1 MSLFLQFAGIALDGV
16 IGLMLVIVSTPLYSC
31 PPHSRSMCHQ
41 HFLQLP
47 GPRTRLRNLLITQG
61 MHNTDHLL
69 QPLTQ
74 LMSGIIYFP
83 LMFLLKSGAAIVSSV
98 GLVSIVLFQWLSSQK
113 NYVYCFTAHSA
124 DMMPWSSLP
133 LSQSQTSWCVQ
144 SVQLVKCIY
153 LIPPSLGMS
162 IVCTSHS

>member
-1 MSLFLQFAGIALDGV
+1 
-16 IGLMLVIVSTPLYSC
+16 MLVIVSTPLYSC

-61 MHNTDHLL
+61 MHNTNHLL
-69 QPLTQ
+69 KPLTQ

-83 LMFLLKSGAAIVSSV
+83 LMFLLNTGAAIVSSV
-98 GLVSIVLFQWLSSQK
+98 GLVSIVLFNWLCLQK
-113 NYVYCFTAHSA
+113 KIYVCCFTAHSA

-144 SVQLVKCIY
+144 SVQLVKRIY
-153 LIPPSLGMS
+153 PHLIPPSLGMS
-162 IVCTSHS
+162 IVCISHS